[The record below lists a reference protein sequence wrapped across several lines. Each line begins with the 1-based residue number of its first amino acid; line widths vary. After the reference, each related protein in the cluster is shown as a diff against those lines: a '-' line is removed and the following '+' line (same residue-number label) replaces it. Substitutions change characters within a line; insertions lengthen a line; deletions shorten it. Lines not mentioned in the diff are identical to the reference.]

1 MSFLSSHCCEFL
13 YIQEQHQSNFLTSGT
28 DMARKR
34 KTGGFEDGM
43 DLVAKLPW
51 WAGVALALIS
61 YVFLHQLAQP
71 PSGKALQA
79 GHFAEFAARSMVSTF
94 ASIGQFLVPA
104 ICLFG
109 ALGSFLA
116 GRRRQALV
124 NNVSQSKSADALD
137 GMSWHE
143 FELLV
148 SEAFRLQGFRVAE
161 LGGSGP
167 DGGIDLVLTKGTEK
181 FLVQC
186 KQWKAFKVSVTVVRE
201 LYGVMAAKGAA
212 GGFVVTSGRFTEDA
226 TAFASG
232 RNIKLIDGPQL
243 HGLIRQA
250 QNPRGASAAPRG
262 NLDLAAPVLAPK
274 PTPQPISMQSA
285 TPQCPS
291 CGSMMTK
298 RKAKR
303 GVNAGDEFWGC
314 ATYPACKGTRSI

>member
-1 MSFLSSHCCEFL
+1 
-13 YIQEQHQSNFLTSGT
+13 
-28 DMARKR
+28 MARKR

-43 DLVAKLPW
+43 ALVAKLPW

-71 PSGKALQA
+71 PSGKGLQA
-79 GHFAEFAARSMVSTF
+79 GQLAGFAASAMVSSL
-94 ASIGQFLVPA
+94 ALIGQYLLPA

-109 ALGSFLA
+109 VLASFLA
-116 GRRRQALV
+116 SRRRQALV
-124 NNVSQSKSADALD
+124 NNVSQSKSADVLD

-143 FELLV
+143 FELV
-148 SEAFRLQGFRVAE
+148 VGEAFRLQGYRVAE

-167 DGGIDLVLTKGTEK
+167 DGGIDLVLTKGSEK

-232 RNIKLIDGPQL
+232 RNIKLVDGPQL

-250 QNPRGASAAPRG
+250 QNARGANVAPRR
-262 NLDLAAPVLAPK
+262 NIDSAAPVLAPRA
-274 PTPQPISMQSA
+274 TPQPVSIQSA
-285 TPQCPS
+285 TPPCPS

-303 GVNAGDEFWGC
+303 GANAGSEFWGC
-314 ATYPACKGTRSI
+314 ATYPACKGTRPV

>member
-1 MSFLSSHCCEFL
+1 
-13 YIQEQHQSNFLTSGT
+13 
-28 DMARKR
+28 MARKR

-43 DLVAKLPW
+43 ELVAKLPW
-51 WAGVALALIS
+51 WAGVALALIF

-71 PSGKALQA
+71 PSGKGLQA
-79 GHFAEFAARSMVSTF
+79 GQLAGFAASSMLSTF
-94 ASIGQFLVPA
+94 ASILQFLIPA

-109 ALGSFLA
+109 ALSSFLA
-116 GRRRQALV
+116 RRRRQALV
-124 NNVSQSKSADALD
+124 NNVSQNKSADALD
-137 GMSWHE
+137 GMSWRE

-148 SEAFRLQGFRVAE
+148 GEAFRLQGYRVEE

-167 DGGIDLVLTKGTEK
+167 DGGIDLLLTKGSEK

-201 LYGVMAAKGAA
+201 LYGVMAARGAA

-250 QNPRGASAAPRG
+250 KNARGANAAPTG
-262 NLDLAAPVLAPK
+262 QFNSTQPALAAR
-274 PTPQPISMQSA
+274 PTPQPLSKPGQSA
-285 TPQCPS
+285 QPPCPS
-291 CGSMMTK
+291 CGSLMTK

-303 GVNAGDEFWGC
+303 GANAGGEFWGC
-314 ATYPACKGTRSI
+314 VTYPACKGTRPI